1 MATTLRQPRL
11 RATADGQIISCA
23 ESAQV
28 ISTAHAT
35 ADRFRLTLAPGALAV
50 ADWADLTDELIEIS
64 FSLDGASWFSLIV
77 GNVDQLRLAPSSGQV
92 VLEGRDLSARL
103 IDSRIE
109 QTFANQTSSDIAS
122 QFAAD
127 AGLDANIA
135 TTSTPVGAY
144 WQLEHDQIMLAAHC
158 RARSRWDL
166 VVQLAAREGFDVW
179 VSNTSLNF
187 QPSDQSNIVEQSYA
201 PSDFLRLSLERSLTI
216 ARDISINVQSWNSR
230 EARMVSQTAVG
241 RRGGTIASSGS
252 PLSYTFLLP
261 NLTASDAQSIAEQR
275 LSELTRHER
284 VLDAEM
290 PGELSLAPRQK
301 INLIGTQSGFD
312 QSYWIDTI
320 TRRLSVQGGF
330 TQILRARSASP
341 GLTISEA

>member
-1 MATTLRQPRL
+1 MAPTLRQPRL

-64 FSLDGASWFSLIV
+64 FSLD
-77 GNVDQLRLAPSSGQV
+77 
-92 VLEGRDLSARL
+92 
-103 IDSRIE
+103 
-109 QTFANQTSSDIAS
+109 
-122 QFAAD
+122 
-127 AGLDANIA
+127 
-135 TTSTPVGAY
+135 GAY